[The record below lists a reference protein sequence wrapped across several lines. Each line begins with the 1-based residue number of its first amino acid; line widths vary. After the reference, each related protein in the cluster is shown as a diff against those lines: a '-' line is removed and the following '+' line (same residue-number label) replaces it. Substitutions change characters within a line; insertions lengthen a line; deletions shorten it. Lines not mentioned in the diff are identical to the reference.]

1 MYDTG
6 PGIPLPGVLL
16 TINDTFGIGVF
27 SLISLI

>member
-16 TINDTFGIGVF
+16 TIYDTFGIGVF

>member
-16 TINDTFGIGVF
+16 TMNDTFGVI
-27 SLISLI
+27 SLISLV